1 MLRTMK
7 RFTALSLGTI
17 EPEASQNT
25 RFTCWFRVFRRGE
38 RRVEGWTRV
47 SRPRVLLV
55 AAIRRYARVKGTRRS
70 RCHRHR
76 KAERE
81 PQRTRRRER
90 RRRRRRKTSAS
101 RDVPMATLNHVRFRA
116 PPESARGG
124 RMRQRAAA
132 HARARQSLTC
142 QGTRRARCPLRASR
156 RVALGPARSPRRPA
170 RRSKNPSGSGSV
182 ARAIAVGGN
191 SRGRGTH
198 VTTRAGGLVATI
210 RASLLRHGVCLGPAR
225 SSVP

>member
-1 MLRTMK
+1 
-7 RFTALSLGTI
+7 
-17 EPEASQNT
+17 
-25 RFTCWFRVFRRGE
+25 
-38 RRVEGWTRV
+38 
-47 SRPRVLLV
+47 
-55 AAIRRYARVKGTRRS
+55 
-70 RCHRHR
+70 
-76 KAERE
+76 
-81 PQRTRRRER
+81 
-90 RRRRRRKTSAS
+90 
-101 RDVPMATLNHVRFRA
+101 MATLNHVRFRA

-124 RMRQRAAA
+124 RKRRRAAA
-132 HARARQSLTC
+132 HARARQSLAC

-225 SSVP
+225 SRVPWRARRGVSLRAMRFRVRDGRFAEAKPRREPRRVVRARGAQRVHRGLGPSPESSRERKPGFPRTCCVAATRKRSEWLSRTRVKFLSRR